1 VHQSPSPKVTLAL
14 ITELERILKL
24 QFDHGSLAE
33 EAFAWERGIDEIAE
47 ADEDMSGYIQQ
58 LEKTRDELQQSE
70 GSGDILASEF
80 EKFLQQSSPKAEEK
94 PSETEPDDKANG
106 GEPEI

>member
-1 VHQSPSPKVTLAL
+1 
-14 ITELERILKL
+14 LERILKIE
-24 QFDHGSLAE
+24 FDHGSLAE

-47 ADEDMSGYIQQ
+47 ADEDMTGYIQQ

-80 EKFLQQSSPKAEEK
+80 EKFLQQATPKSEADGNAPEAK
-94 PSETEPDDKANG
+94 PEGEETEKDNG
-106 GEPEI
+106 QDPQI